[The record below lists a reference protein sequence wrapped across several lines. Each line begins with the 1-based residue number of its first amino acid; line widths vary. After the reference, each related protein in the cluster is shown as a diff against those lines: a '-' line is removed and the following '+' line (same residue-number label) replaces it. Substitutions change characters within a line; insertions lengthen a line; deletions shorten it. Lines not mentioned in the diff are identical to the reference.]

1 VLFTDVYLPLSTFWL
16 RSHDEAMPVTV
27 LTLLVSIQWGVLVYW
42 LRSHDEAMPVMVLT
56 FLVSIQWGIIGLLA
70 P

>member
-1 VLFTDVYLPLSTFWL
+1 VLFKDVFLPLGTF
-16 RSHDEAMPVTV
+16 
-27 LTLLVSIQWGVLVYW
+27 W

-56 FLVSIQWGIIGLLA
+56 LIVSIHWGIIGLLA

>member
-1 VLFTDVYLPLSTFWL
+1 
-16 RSHDEAMPVTV
+16 MV
-27 LTLLVSIQWGVLVYW
+27 LTFLVSIQWGVLVYW

>member
-1 VLFTDVYLPLSTFWL
+1 VLFKDVFLPLGTFWL
-16 RSHDEAMPVTV
+16 RS
-27 LTLLVSIQWGVLVYW
+27 Q
-42 LRSHDEAMPVMVLT
+42 DEAMPVMVLT

>member
-1 VLFTDVYLPLSTFWL
+1 
-16 RSHDEAMPVTV
+16 
-27 LTLLVSIQWGVLVYW
+27 LVYW